1 MNIVWCHWDTIYGEL
16 PNNMQ
21 KVGELPPIGAIVV
34 ILNITQINYI
44 ITLNQTQIKKNT
56 YSTPAQTTNTNH
68 KKFMGDI

>member
-1 MNIVWCHWDTIYGEL
+1 
-16 PNNMQ
+16 MQ
-21 KVGELPPIGAIVV
+21 KVGELPPIDAIVV